1 MIILKQSPVAF
12 DEESHSYRLGDQRLL
27 GITGLIHAILGLGVY
42 PDADEYVKDNIIPKA
57 GSRGT
62 AIHHAI
68 ETYDKLGF
76 MQTQQTVTT
85 HYGCRARNNER
96 VVEEEWDVTEEL
108 QNYIR
113 HRKGFTPIA
122 NEHTVS
128 DNLKWASQ
136 IDNVWLKDDTQEIW
150 LVDTKS
156 NNISLYPTCG
166 YFRDDYFASGEDA
179 LKEYL
184 SWQLS
189 IYAELFEAENPELKV
204 AGLACNHLRKDEAN
218 FWVIERKPS
227 ALVKLLLLT
236 TYTFDEY
243 GKPTYHHP
251 NQAEMLGNIELPLHQ
266 PSSQVPIIAPDVVQ
280 YVADLAKQFAEVDAK
295 YKEVKETV
303 RKAMEAHG
311 IKSFDSEQFKAT
323 IAVDSTSTTFDTK
336 RFQAENPELYKQY
349 LKTTCKKGGFTIKLK
364 DK

>member
-1 MIILKQSPVAF
+1 MITLKQSPVAF

-42 PDADEYVKDNIIPKA
+42 PDADDFIKDNIIPRA

-68 ETYDKLGF
+68 ETYDKLGI
-76 MQTQQTVTT
+76 MQTLQTVTT
-85 HYGCRARNNER
+85 HYGCRERDNER
-96 VVEEEWDVTEEL
+96 IVDEQWDVTEEL

-136 IDNVWLKDDTQEIW
+136 IDNVWLRDDTQEIW

-156 NNISLYPTCG
+156 NNISLYPICG
-166 YFRDDYFASGEDA
+166 YFRDDYFTSGEDA

-189 IYAELFEAENPELKV
+189 IYAELFEAENPGLKV
-204 AGLACNHLRKDEAN
+204 AGLACNHLRKNEAN

-227 ALVKLLLLT
+227 SLVQLLLLA

-243 GKPTYHHP
+243 GKPTYFHP
-251 NQAEMLGNIELPLHQ
+251 NQAEMIGNIEIPVPQ
-266 PSSQVPIIAPDVVQ
+266 PTQQVAIIAPDVVK
-280 YVADLAKQFAEVDAK
+280 YVAELVKQADELDAK
-295 YKEVKETV
+295 LKAVKEQV
-303 RKAMEAHG
+303 RKAMETHNV
-311 IKSFDSEQFKAT
+311 KSFDSALFKAT
-323 IAVDSTSTTFDTK
+323 IAADSTSNSFDAK
-336 RFQAENPELYKQY
+336 RFQEENPDLYKKY
-349 LKTTCKKGGFTIKLK
+349 LKTTTKKGGITIKLK
-364 DK
+364 NK